1 MKRIRNIFIGTVL
14 LFALGA
20 LPMQLDFADLG
31 YFDLSS
37 AYARGNGN
45 GGGSGGGNGN
55 GGGNG
60 RAEKGEKG
68 KSASAKDRS
77 GSLFGKE
84 RRATAFKDKKGSSR
98 VKTAKAE
105 RVRGPRVAA
114 LPASVELPEAK
125 PIKEKN
131 FRAKLAGLNS
141 LNRNYHA
148 YLNSQAPRMA
158 SIQAF
163 VMASAQLDIATAE
176 LEAANSRAAA
186 AQAAFDSLLSNTE
199 ITPYDDAV
207 GIYDD
212 PTLKELE
219 DRLEHLNSVTV
230 APEDEEA
237 LEAEVTALEGL
248 LGSSEAMAL
257 AEAEKAAA
265 DAQLAADEAA
275 AGTDDEAL
283 REALL
288 DAANENRIEQYGDDY
303 VDDEVMDW
311 AKDVLGVG
319 DDFGKIDEVRESLE
333 ASE

>member
-1 MKRIRNIFIGTVL
+1 MKRVRNFFVGTVS
-14 LFALGA
+14 LFALAA
-20 LPMQLDFADLG
+20 LPMQFDFGNLG
-31 YFDLSS
+31 SFDLSS
-37 AYARGNGN
+37 AHARGNGN
-45 GGGSGGGNGN
+45 GGGNGNGSGN
-55 GGGNG
+55 GGGHGNG
-60 RAEKGEKG
+60 GKAEKGERG

-77 GSLFGKE
+77 GSSS
-84 RRATAFKDKKGSSR
+84 RATASKERKSSSK
-98 VKTAKAE
+98 VKTANSE

-114 LPASVELPEAK
+114 LPAAVELPEAK

-158 SIQAF
+158 GIQAF

-176 LEAANSRAAA
+176 LAAANSTVAA
-186 AQAAFDSLLSNTE
+186 AQVNFDSLLSNTE

-212 PTLKELE
+212 PTLAELE

-237 LEAEVTALEGL
+237 WAAEVDALEGL
-248 LGSSEAMAL
+248 LESTEATAL
-257 AEAEKAAA
+257 ADAEKAAA

-283 REALL
+283 RQALL
-288 DAANENRIEQYGDDY
+288 DAANENRVAQYGDDY
-303 VDDEVMDW
+303 VDDEMMDW
-311 AKDVLGVG
+311 AKDLLGVG